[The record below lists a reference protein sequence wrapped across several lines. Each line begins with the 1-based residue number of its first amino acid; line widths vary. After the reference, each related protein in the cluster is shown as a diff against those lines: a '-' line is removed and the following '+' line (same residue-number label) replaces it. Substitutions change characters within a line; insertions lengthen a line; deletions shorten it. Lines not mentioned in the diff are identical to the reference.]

1 MSIGWIQVQPFYMKS
16 FQSDWAVKLIIWARA
31 ATRTSTARI
40 WPLRRAELHLQQYLV
55 VVMNLAPGMWC
66 HPAPLALG
74 MPSPWVSS
82 FSQLSV
88 PAGYFLAFILILG
101 NMNEVNQAG
110 MQWSHTHTDRIPI
123 KWGREII
130 IDLLPTP
137 SSTFLFFLCLL
148 LPFLCDTLGLNRRVE
163 LCCVGVV
170 RSVSHTHTFRGKRP
184 HAVSLK
190 TLTVW
195 AVNQTPLLPY
205 AERKV
210 WHHPH
215 ENYFLSD
222 RPKHSFISSTSSLHR
237 GKHAGPASIAVATEI
252 RQFNAV
258 YKAYSESFRK
268 NKE

>member
-1 MSIGWIQVQPFYMKS
+1 MDEFRSSPFNPIDWSVYMKS
-16 FQSDWAVKLIIWARA
+16 FQSDWAIKLIIWAHA
-31 ATRTSTARI
+31 ATHTSTVHI
-40 WPLRRAELHLQQYLV
+40 WPLRRAEVQQYLV
-55 VVMNLAPGMWC
+55 VIMNLAPGMWC

-88 PAGYFLAFILILG
+88 SAGYFLAFILILG
-101 NMNEVNQAG
+101 NMNEGNQAG

-148 LPFLCDTLGLNRRVE
+148 LPFLCNTLGLNRRVE

-210 WHHPH
+210 WHHPAVPTH
-215 ENYFLSD
+215 ENISYRTGPNTLYIE
-222 RPKHSFISSTSSLHR
+222 HFITTSR
-237 GKHAGPASIAVATEI
+237 
-252 RQFNAV
+252 
-258 YKAYSESFRK
+258 
-268 NKE
+268 